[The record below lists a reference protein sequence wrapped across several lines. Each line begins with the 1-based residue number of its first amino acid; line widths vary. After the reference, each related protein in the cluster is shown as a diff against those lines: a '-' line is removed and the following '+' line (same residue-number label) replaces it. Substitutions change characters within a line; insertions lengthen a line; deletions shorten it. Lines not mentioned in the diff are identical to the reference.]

1 MSMGGIDFGGTAG
14 AQAAVGT
21 TYISAPGQ
29 PAGRAAGG
37 PGAPGA
43 NGIAS
48 NIQVHQAAMWLIF
61 GSLAGLVVIG
71 YVFRRGPIES

>member
-1 MSMGGIDFGGTAG
+1 MAEGGIDFGGTAG
-14 AQAAVGT
+14 AQTAVGA

-37 PGAPGA
+37 PSAPGG
-43 NGIAS
+43 NGPAS
-48 NIQVHQAAMWLIF
+48 NMATHQAAMWLIF

-71 YVFRRGPIES
+71 YVFRRGPITE

>member
-1 MSMGGIDFGGTAG
+1 MSEGGIDFGGTG
-14 AQAAVGT
+14 SAAVGA

-37 PGAPGA
+37 PSAPGA
-43 NGIAS
+43 AGAMS
-48 NIQVHQAAMWLIF
+48 NMQVHQAAMWLIF

-71 YVFRRGPIES
+71 WVFRRGPITD